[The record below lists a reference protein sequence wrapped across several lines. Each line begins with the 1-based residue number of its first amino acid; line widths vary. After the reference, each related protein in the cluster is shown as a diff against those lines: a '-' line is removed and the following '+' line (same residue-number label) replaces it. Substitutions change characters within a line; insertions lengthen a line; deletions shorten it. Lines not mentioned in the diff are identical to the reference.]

1 MMKKKVLILPS
12 WYPSE
17 DSPIS
22 GIFIQNQVEEMVKKY
37 DVSVLYPRWVGHRE
51 ILKGKGK
58 IGPRSQVEQQGGLTI
73 YRERVFVPVTRR
85 SRLAYRNYYRAVRR
99 GFEKLLKGWG
109 KPDMIHAHVVLPG
122 GLAAVKLGKRFS
134 IPVVLTEHT
143 GPFSIHLRT
152 GYHQKMVRAVLS
164 RVSRIIAVSPELVK
178 QMLAFQNGLKI
189 NIVGNLIRT
198 DFFKPLRDEK
208 EHPPSIT
215 RFLSIAFLRP
225 QKGLSYLLEACH
237 LLMNRGISLFELVI
251 GGDGPERPNLERLA
265 ESLSL
270 PNRCT
275 FLGLLSQSQVR
286 DWIQRCDVFVHP
298 SLYETFGMVIGEAMA
313 CGKPVIATHCGG
325 PEFIVTPETGILVNT
340 GDAYDLAN
348 AMEKFISRQ
357 VQYDPEVVRQSI
369 ADRFGGNTFLNKI
382 SAIYEQVWKE
392 QG

>member
-1 MMKKKVLILPS
+1 MKKKVLILPS

-17 DSPIS
+17 DSLVS
-22 GIFIQNQVEEMVKKY
+22 GIFIQDQVQEMVKKY

-51 ILKGKGK
+51 ILKEKGR
-58 IGPRSQVEQQGGLTI
+58 IGPRSQLEQHGALTI

-85 SRLAYRNYYRAVRR
+85 SRLAYCNYYRAARR
-99 GFEKLLKGWG
+99 GFEKLLKAWG
-109 KPDMIHAHVVLPG
+109 KPDMIHAHVVLPA

-152 GYHQKMVRAVLS
+152 RYHQNVVRAILS

-189 NIVGNLIRT
+189 DIVGNLIRT

-215 RFLSIAFLRP
+215 RFLSIALLNP
-225 QKGLSYLLEACH
+225 QKGLNYLLEACH
-237 LLMNRGISLFELVI
+237 LLVKREVSLFELVI
-251 GGDGPERPNLERLA
+251 GGDGPERSKLERLV

-270 PNRCT
+270 PNRCI
-275 FLGLLSQSQVR
+275 FLGLLSRSQVR
-286 DWIQRCDVFVHP
+286 DWIQRCDVFVLP
-298 SLYETFGMVIGEAMA
+298 SLYETFGVVLGEAMA

-325 PEFIVTPETGILVNT
+325 PEFIVTPETGILVNVA
-340 GDAYDLAN
+340 DAYDLAN

-357 VQYDPEVVRQSI
+357 VKYDPEVIRQSI
-369 ADRFGGNTFLNKI
+369 TDRFGGNTFLNNI

-392 QG
+392 QV